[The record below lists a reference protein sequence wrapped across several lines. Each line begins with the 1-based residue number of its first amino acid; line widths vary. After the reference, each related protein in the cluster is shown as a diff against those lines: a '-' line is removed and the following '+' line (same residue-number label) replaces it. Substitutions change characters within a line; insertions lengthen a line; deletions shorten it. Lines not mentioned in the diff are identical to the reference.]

1 MKRTIG
7 YSIPKGKCFT
17 PKLGY
22 WNQLG
27 SQNIAAGKDNVYI
40 HLLPLN
46 TTSGALVG
54 ASALQR

>member
-1 MKRTIG
+1 MREAQYT
-7 YSIPKGKCFT
+7 IPKGKCFT

-46 TTSGALVG
+46 TRVANL
-54 ASALQR
+54 AH